1 MPDIKIGWAQTS
13 ITPDRPV
20 FHSGQIYPRVSQ
32 YVHDPVT
39 ATALAL
45 ESGDSQ
51 SILLSM
57 DITSVPGKPLMD
69 RVRKQLAA
77 ELAGFDPQNL
87 SAFATHTHTSV
98 SRAPYIFDESALAV
112 LGKERIALPDLPEN
126 LLQGEEFDDFLV
138 NRLVQVAAE
147 AWNRRERGGISS
159 ATDYAAIAFNR
170 RPVFERDGKSET
182 RMYGVCARNDFKRYE
197 AGSDHSA
204 DMLYT
209 WSPDGRL
216 TGVAVCIPCPSQVF
230 ELHSFISADYW
241 HYTRQALRETLGN
254 VFVLPLCG
262 AAGRRCK
269 ARLAQSAQPHRY
281 PAHFPARRG
290 RALLAH
296 PQGLSARIRAGPSGG
311 GTGKGAFFR
320 AESHERERFGGHF

>member
-1 MPDIKIGWAQTS
+1 
-13 ITPDRPV
+13 
-20 FHSGQIYPRVSQ
+20 
-32 YVHDPVT
+32 
-39 ATALAL
+39 
-45 ESGDSQ
+45 
-51 SILLSM
+51 
-57 DITSVPGKPLMD
+57 
-69 RVRKQLAA
+69 
-77 ELAGFDPQNL
+77 
-87 SAFATHTHTSV
+87 
-98 SRAPYIFDESALAV
+98 SALAV

-138 NRLVQVAAE
+138 NRLVQVASE

-182 RMYGVCARNDFKRYE
+182 RMYGVCARSDFKRYE

-262 AAGRRCK
+262 AAGDQNPLDLTRISK
-269 ARLAQSAQPHRY
+269 YNARELEAW
-281 PAHFPARRG
+281 
-290 RALLAH
+290 
-296 PQGLSARIRAGPSGG
+296 
-311 GTGKGAFFR
+311 GA
-320 AESHERERFGGHF
+320 